1 MSWRSYQKKHL
12 KAFKRGSEKS
22 YISYMLISI
31 IILLG
36 VAFYLTIKSYRYT
49 NQIAKVEDSIKGYHI
64 TTPSVAPPSTKE
76 VREAISNPEKIKLPH
91 NDVTEWI
98 EYIMNTYRV
107 RYGAVVAIDVKTCKP
122 IAVVSKGEDFSA
134 FKSYPAASLIKL
146 VTASAAIEI
155 NHFSPYA
162 LFYYDSRNASQSI
175 RALTNGYYDGRKK
188 ITFSMALA
196 KSNNPVFGKL
206 ALYKIGGA
214 NLQSYFDRFY
224 FNKPLGPSFVQESKA
239 YVDSNSV
246 DIAQTG
252 AGLNPDTTLS
262 PFHAALIAQAIGNKG
277 RMCVPYEGF
286 DNLQQQYTQQI
297 INPETARELIDMMR
311 LTITK
316 GTSRRAFFN
325 RRGRYILA
333 NISVAGKTGSIHGYD
348 PEGDYEWFVGV
359 APVNDP
365 EIAVSALVVNGKRWS
380 IKGSYLGAQTFMAY
394 FFPDAVKKLLHKR

>member
-1 MSWRSYQKKHL
+1 MNWRSYQKKHL
-12 KAFKRGSEKS
+12 RAFGRKTKNSYRG
-22 YISYMLISI
+22 YMLISI
-31 IILLG
+31 IILIS
-36 VAFYLTIKSYRYT
+36 VFFYF
-49 NQIAKVEDSIKGYHI
+49 VVKGYHYSKQETQIKQATKGNNI
-64 TTPSVAPPSTKE
+64 TGTAVIPPEQNQFTTT
-76 VREAISNPEKIKLPH
+76 ISSAENINLPD
-91 NDVTEWI
+91 NDVTRWI
-98 EYIMNTYRV
+98 KYIMNIYRV
-107 RYGAVVAIDVKTCKP
+107 RYGAVVAIDIKTCKP
-122 IAVVSKGEDFSA
+122 IAIVSRGEDFSA

-146 VTASAAIEI
+146 VTASAAIEL
-155 NHFSPYA
+155 NHISPYA

-206 ALYKIGGA
+206 ALYKIGST

-224 FNKPLGPSFVQESKA
+224 FNKSLGPSFIQESKA
-239 YVDSNSV
+239 YVDDNSV

-262 PFHAALIAQAIGNKG
+262 PFHAALIAQAIGNRG
-277 RMCVPYEGF
+277 QMCVPYEGF
-286 DNLQQQYTQQI
+286 GSSRQFTQQI
-297 INPETARELIDMMR
+297 ISPETAKELIDMMR

-325 RRGRYILA
+325 RKGRYILA

-359 APVNDP
+359 APVHDP
-365 EIAVSALVVNGKRWS
+365 QIAVAALVVNGKKWT
-380 IKGSYLGAQTFMAY
+380 IKGSYLGAQTFLAY
-394 FFPDAVKKLLHKR
+394 FFPDAVKKFLHK